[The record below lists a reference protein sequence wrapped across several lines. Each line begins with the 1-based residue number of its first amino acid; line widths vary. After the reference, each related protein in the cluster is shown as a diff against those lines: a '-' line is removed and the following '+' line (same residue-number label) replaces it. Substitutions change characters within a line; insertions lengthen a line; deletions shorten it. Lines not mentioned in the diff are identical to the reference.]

1 MLSSKNSMMK
11 ILQKKRVEHEH
22 HGVKNVNK
30 QLLEMKELYLGRIP
44 TTKGV
49 RKIVVEIKP

>member
-11 ILQKKRVEHEH
+11 ILQKKHKNELYGSE
-22 HGVKNVNK
+22 NVNK
-30 QLLEMKELYLGRIP
+30 QLLDMKELYLGRIP

-49 RKIVVEIKP
+49 REIAVEIKP